1 MIRQAKNKNVSW
13 VSAARWGR
21 FLLHAGPAFALAFCF
36 NHDVLCSGQITND
49 FTDIMVYEEI
59 MQRLSQDIPIGFDV
73 PGPVTSP
80 KSLEV

>member
-1 MIRQAKNKNVSW
+1 
-13 VSAARWGR
+13 
-21 FLLHAGPAFALAFCF
+21 
-36 NHDVLCSGQITND
+36 
-49 FTDIMVYEEI
+49 MVYVEI